1 MCIQFVMPRTRIAIY
16 GATGHMGQALV
27 RAALKAADL
36 QIVAALVR
44 VDSDLN
50 GDPLADVFGHAA
62 PDLAFSAALDPYAD
76 AQVLIDFTGA
86 RAFDSAL
93 ALALSHKLAFLSG
106 TTGLAEAQQ
115 EQLRQAS
122 ASIPILWSANFSV
135 GVALL
140 KRLTALA
147 AAALG
152 PTFDAEILEIH
163 HRFKQDAPS
172 GTAIALG
179 RAIAEARGHRF
190 EERARYSREGQV
202 GQRGAGEIGFAV
214 QRAADVV
221 GEHSVLFAAPGERIE
236 LVHRAGSRSVFA
248 TGALRAAKWLAG
260 KPPGRYDVVDVLDIP
275 D

>member
-1 MCIQFVMPRTRIAIY
+1 MCIQSAMPRTRIAIY

-27 RAALKAADL
+27 RAALKSNDV

-44 VDSDLN
+44 ADSDLV
-50 GDPLADVFGHAA
+50 GDAMSDMFGHQA
-62 PDLAFSAALDPYAD
+62 PDVAFSAALDPYANT
-76 AQVLIDFTGA
+76 QVLVDFTGA

-93 ALALSHKLAFLSG
+93 ALATSRQLPFLSG
-106 TTGLAEAQQ
+106 TTGLSDAQH
-115 EQLRQAS
+115 EQLRQAA
-122 ASIPILWSANFSV
+122 ASIPVLWSANFSM

-152 PTFDAEILEIH
+152 PEFDAEILEIH

-172 GTAIALG
+172 GTALALG

-190 EERARYSREGQV
+190 EDRARYTREGQV
-202 GQRGAGEIGFAV
+202 GQRGKGEIGFAV

-236 LVHRAGSRSVFA
+236 LVHRAGSRAVFA
-248 TGALRAAKWLAG
+248 TGALRAAKWLAA
-260 KPPGRYDVVDVLDIP
+260 KPPGRYDVVDVLDIT